1 MTKIN
6 IVSILTYMP
15 FILLLTVIMMLSPK
29 EVPVYSHGILR
40 FCLQEELAF
49 RVIPFQYI
57 ERNAFNSFVVGIING
72 LFIQY
77 FISSTSMFSFVINI
91 LFGVSYAMGR
101 LRYSLIES
109 IQFRYFLMAFLL
121 AKKDVI

>member
-1 MTKIN
+1 MAKIN
-6 IVSILTYMP
+6 IVSIIAHMP
-15 FILLLTVIMMLSPK
+15 LILLLTVIMLLSPN
-29 EVPVYSHGILR
+29 EVPFYSYSILR
-40 FCLQEELAF
+40 FCIKEELVF

-57 ERNAFNSFVVGIING
+57 ERNAFNSLVVGIING

-77 FISSTSMFSFVINI
+77 FISSTSSFSFIVNI

-101 LRYSLIES
+101 LRYSFIES

-121 AKKDVI
+121 AKKEI

>member
-1 MTKIN
+1 MTKN
-6 IVSILTYMP
+6 IISILVHMP
-15 FILLLTVIMMLSPK
+15 LVFLFTAIMLLSPK
-29 EVPVYSHGILR
+29 EVPVYSYGILR
-40 FCLQEELAF
+40 FCIKEELAF

-57 ERNAFNSFVVGIING
+57 ERNAFNSLVVGIING

-77 FISSTSMFSFVINI
+77 FISSTSSFSFIVNI

-101 LRYSLIES
+101 LRYSFIES

-121 AKKDVI
+121 AKKEI